1 MTTVPD
7 HILDLRGAIIPLTL
21 LKISQEF
28 REIQAG
34 KTMEILVN
42 DPDTRRD
49 LFKILPAFSYKL
61 MNLNDEGSFYRIRLI
76 KEV

>member
-7 HILDLRGAIIPLTL
+7 HILDLRGAVIPLTL

-28 REIQAG
+28 REIKVG
-34 KTMEILVN
+34 ETMEILLN

-61 MNLNDEGSFYRIRLI
+61 MDLNDEGSFYRIRLI
-76 KEV
+76 KKS